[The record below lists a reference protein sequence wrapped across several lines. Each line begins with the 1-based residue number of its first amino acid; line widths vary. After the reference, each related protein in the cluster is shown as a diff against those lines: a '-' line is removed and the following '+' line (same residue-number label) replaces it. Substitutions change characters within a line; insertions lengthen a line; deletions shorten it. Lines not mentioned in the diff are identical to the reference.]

1 MIKIIQAVYQS
12 GVEIK
17 LHFSDGSFG
26 VMDFSEILM
35 QKTSLT
41 QALQDTAFFQR
52 HFIEL
57 GALCWPN
64 GLEFSAGSLYK
75 SLDESGKL
83 VKPAA

>member
-1 MIKIIQAVYQS
+1 MIKITRAVYRSDQ
-12 GVEIK
+12 EIK

-26 VMDFSEILM
+26 VMDFSEILA

-41 QALQDTAFFQR
+41 LALDDTVFFQR
-52 HFIEL
+52 FFIEL

-75 SLDESGKL
+75 KLEAAGKL

>member
-1 MIKIIQAVYQS
+1 MIKITQAVYQS

-26 VMDFSEILM
+26 VMDFSDILVN
-35 QKTSLT
+35 KTSLT
-41 QALQDTAFFQR
+41 QALEDADFFLR
-52 HFIEL
+52 FFIEL

-75 SLDESGKL
+75 RLEAAGKL

>member
-1 MIKIIQAVYQS
+1 MIKITRAVYQS

-26 VMDFSEILM
+26 VMDFHEVLA

-41 QALQDTAFFQR
+41 NALGDTVFFQR
-52 HFIEL
+52 FFLEL

-64 GLEFSAGSLYK
+64 GLEFSGRSLYK
-75 SLDESGKL
+75 KLEAKGKL

>member
-1 MIKIIQAVYQS
+1 MIKIVQAVYQA

-26 VMDFSEILM
+26 VMDFSEMLSH
-35 QKTSLT
+35 KTSLT
-41 QALQDTAFFQR
+41 RALDDAAFFQR
-52 HFIEL
+52 FFIEL

-75 SLDESGKL
+75 RLEESGKL
-83 VKPAA
+83 IKPAA

>member
-1 MIKIIQAVYQS
+1 MIKITQAVHQS

-26 VMDFSEILM
+26 VMDFSDILVN
-35 QKTSLT
+35 KTSLT
-41 QALQDTAFFQR
+41 QALEDADFFQR
-52 HFIEL
+52 YFIES

-75 SLDESGKL
+75 RLEAAGKL

>member
-1 MIKIIQAVYQS
+1 MIKITRAVYRSDQ
-12 GVEIK
+12 EIK

-26 VMDFSEILM
+26 VMDFSEILA

-41 QALQDTAFFQR
+41 LALDDTVFFQR
-52 HFIEL
+52 FFIEL

-64 GLEFSAGSLYK
+64 GLEFSEGSLYK
-75 SLDESGKL
+75 KLEAAGKL

>member
-1 MIKIIQAVYQS
+1 MIKIVQAVYQA

-17 LHFSDGSFG
+17 LRFSDGSFG
-26 VMDFSEILM
+26 VMDFSEMLSH
-35 QKTSLT
+35 KTSLT
-41 QALQDTAFFQR
+41 RALDDTAFFQR
-52 HFIEL
+52 FFIEL

-75 SLDESGKL
+75 RLEESGKL

>member
-1 MIKIIQAVYQS
+1 MIKIVQAVYQA

-26 VMDFSEILM
+26 VMDFSEMLSH
-35 QKTSLT
+35 KTSLT
-41 QALQDTAFFQR
+41 RALDDASFFQR
-52 HFIEL
+52 FFIEL

-75 SLDESGKL
+75 RLEESGKL

>member
-1 MIKIIQAVYQS
+1 MIKITQSVYQS

-26 VMDFSEILM
+26 VMDFSDILVT
-35 QKTSLT
+35 KTSLT
-41 QALQDTAFFQR
+41 QALEDANFFQR
-52 HFIEL
+52 FFIEL

-75 SLDESGKL
+75 RLEAAGKL
-83 VKPAA
+83 VKPTA

>member
-1 MIKIIQAVYQS
+1 MIKITQAVYRSDQ
-12 GVEIK
+12 EIK

-26 VMDFSEILM
+26 VMDFSEILA

-41 QALQDTAFFQR
+41 QALDDTVFFQR
-52 HFIEL
+52 FFIEL

-75 SLDESGKL
+75 KLEAAGKL

>member
-1 MIKIIQAVYQS
+1 MIKIVQAVYQA

-26 VMDFSEILM
+26 VMDFSEMLSH
-35 QKTSLT
+35 KTSLT
-41 QALQDTAFFQR
+41 RALDDAAFFQR
-52 HFIEL
+52 FFIEP

-75 SLDESGKL
+75 RLEESGKL

>member
-1 MIKIIQAVYQS
+1 MIKVVQAVYQA
-12 GVEIK
+12 GVEIR

-26 VMDFSEILM
+26 VMDFSEMLSN
-35 QKTSLT
+35 KTSLT
-41 QALQDTAFFQR
+41 RALDDAAFFQR
-52 HFIEL
+52 FFIEL

-75 SLDESGKL
+75 RLEESGKL

>member
-1 MIKIIQAVYQS
+1 MIKITQSVYQS

-26 VMDFSEILM
+26 VMDFSDILVT
-35 QKTSLT
+35 KTSLT
-41 QALQDTAFFQR
+41 QALEDANFFQR
-52 HFIEL
+52 FFIEL

-75 SLDESGKL
+75 RLEAAGKL